1 MTILSI
7 EELPGKKVKKS
18 KVRLQG
24 GEDLCLYAKEIRR
37 LGLKAGEE
45 LSEEVYEDIMAMILI
60 PRAKKRAMHLLEK
73 QDRTRANLAQKLRE
87 SGYPTRAVEEAV
99 TYVESYH
106 YIDDARYAENYI
118 RYHQEEK
125 SRRRI
130 FEDLYKKGI
139 SKDVIENALEAEYTA
154 SEEDQILELLKKK
167 HYNLETADLKEKS
180 KIYRFL
186 LGRGFS
192 YQTIDRIL
200 SKR

>member
-7 EELPGKKVKKS
+7 EELPGKKVKKT

-24 GEDLCLYAKEIRR
+24 GEDLCLYAKEINR
-37 LGLKAGEE
+37 LGLKAGED
-45 LSEEVYEDIMAMILI
+45 LSEAVYEDILTMILI

-73 QDRTRANLAQKLRE
+73 QDRTRANLAKKLRE
-87 SGYPTRAVEEAV
+87 SGYPSRAVEEAV
-99 TYVESYH
+99 SYVESYH

-118 RYHQEEK
+118 RYHQDGK

-139 SKDVIENALEAEYTA
+139 AKDVIEKALEEEYSA
-154 SEEDQILELLKKK
+154 SEEEQILALLEKK
-167 HYNLETADLKEKS
+167 HYDAKTADVKEKS

-186 LGRGFS
+186 MGRGFS
-192 YQTIDRIL
+192 YQAIE
-200 SKR
+200 SAFAKA

>member
-24 GEDLCLYAKEIRR
+24 GEDLCLYQKEVHR
-37 LGLKAGEE
+37 LGLKEGEE
-45 LSEEVYEDIMAMILI
+45 QSDIAYEDILSMILI

-73 QDRTRANLAQKLRE
+73 QDRTKANLTQKLLE
-87 SGYPTRAVEEAV
+87 SGYPKCAVDEAV
-99 TYVESYH
+99 SYVESYH
-106 YIDDARYAENYI
+106 YIDDDRYARNYI
-118 RYHQEEK
+118 RYHQDGK

-130 FEDLYKKGI
+130 YEDLYKKGVEK
-139 SKDVIENALEAEYTA
+139 SVIELALKEEYSS
-154 SEEDQILELLKKK
+154 SEEDQILALLEKKGFDVLK
-167 HYNLETADLKEKS
+167 ADMKEKS
-180 KIYRFL
+180 RMYRFL
-186 LGRGFS
+186 MGRGFS

>member
-1 MTILSI
+1 MLILSI
-7 EELPGKKVKKS
+7 DEQPGKKVKKS

>member
-1 MTILSI
+1 MLILSI
-7 EELPGKKVKKS
+7 DEQPGKKVKKS

-24 GEDLCLYAKEIRR
+24 GEDLCLYTKEVNR

-45 LSEEVYEDIMAMILI
+45 LSDVAYEDILTMILI

-73 QDRTRANLAQKLRE
+73 QDRTRKNLSDKLRE
-87 SGYPTRAVEEAV
+87 SGYPMRAVEEAV
-99 TYVESYH
+99 SYVESYH
-106 YIDDARYAENYI
+106 YIDDDRYARNYI
-118 RYHQEEK
+118 RYHQEGK

-130 FEDLYKKGI
+130 YEDLYKKGI
-139 SKDVIENALEAEYTA
+139 AKEVIEQAIEEEYSA
-154 SEEDQILELLKKK
+154 SEEDQIIALLEKK
-167 HYNLETADLKEKS
+167 HYDASTVDMKEKS
-180 KIYRFL
+180 RIYRFL

>member
-24 GEDLCLYAKEIRR
+24 GEDLCLYQKEVHR
-37 LGLKAGEE
+37 LGLKEGEE
-45 LSEEVYEDIMAMILI
+45 LSDIVYEDILSMILI

-73 QDRTRANLAQKLRE
+73 QDRTKANLTQKLLE
-87 SGYPTRAVEEAV
+87 SGYPKCAVDEAV
-99 TYVESYH
+99 SYVESYH
-106 YIDDARYAENYI
+106 YIDDDRYARNYI
-118 RYHQEEK
+118 RYHQDGK

-130 FEDLYKKGI
+130 YEDLYKKGVEK
-139 SKDVIENALEAEYTA
+139 SVIELALEEEYSS
-154 SEEDQILELLKKK
+154 SEEDQILALLEKK
-167 HYNLETADLKEKS
+167 HFDVLKADMKEKS
-180 KIYRFL
+180 RMYRFL
-186 LGRGFS
+186 MGRGFS

>member
-1 MTILSI
+1 MLILSI
-7 EELPGKKVKKS
+7 DEQPGKKAKKS

-24 GEDLCLYAKEIRR
+24 GEDLCLYTKEVNR

-45 LSEEVYEDIMAMILI
+45 LSDVAYEDILTMILI

-73 QDRTRANLAQKLRE
+73 QDRTRKNLSDKLRE
-87 SGYPTRAVEEAV
+87 SGYPMRAVEEAV
-99 TYVESYH
+99 SYVESYH
-106 YIDDARYAENYI
+106 YIDDDRYARNYI
-118 RYHQEEK
+118 RYHQEGK

-130 FEDLYKKGI
+130 YEDLYKKGI
-139 SKDVIENALEAEYTA
+139 AKEVIEQAIEEEYSA
-154 SEEDQILELLKKK
+154 SEEDQIIALLEKK
-167 HYNLETADLKEKS
+167 HFDISTADMKEKS
-180 KIYRFL
+180 RIYRFL

>member
-24 GEDLCLYAKEIRR
+24 GEDLCLYMKEVNR
-37 LGLKAGEE
+37 LGLKAGDE
-45 LSEEVYEDIMAMILI
+45 LTDEVYEDIMTMILI

-87 SGYPTRAVEEAV
+87 GGYPTRAVEEAV
-99 TYVESYH
+99 AYVESYH
-106 YIDDARYAENYI
+106 YIDDDRYARNYI
-118 RYHQEEK
+118 RYHQEGK

-130 FEDLYKKGI
+130 FEDLLKKGVA
-139 SKDVIENALEAEYTA
+139 KDVIESALEEEYSA
-154 SEEDQILELLKKK
+154 SEEDQILDLLRKK
-167 HYNLETADLKEKS
+167 HYDLETADLKEKS